1 MIFIIPAVILIVYA
15 ICCMFDDSSF
25 VSQSK
30 DWWDEEP
37 DYNNLMDMD
46 KDPVN
51 WQWCFWDED
60 DLP

>member
-1 MIFIIPAVILIVYA
+1 
-15 ICCMFDDSSF
+15 MFDDSSF

-30 DWWDEEP
+30 DWWEEEP